1 MRRRGSFFSCII
13 YMVWAAI
20 VAAGCNKVEYHP
32 YDGKVSGPTGINAAA
47 IRAIEDS
54 CRHRDSICFAVI
66 SDTQRH
72 YSETAALVKAINAME
87 GVDFVVNLGDLTDFG
102 ETKEFEWMRG
112 ELEKLRVPYVC
123 LLGNHDCLGTGKH
136 VFRKIF
142 GDPDFAFTAGPTRF
156 VCLNTNSREYGS
168 DAAVP
173 DFGFISSQADNYPS
187 ASALNTVVAMHAP
200 PYSEQFDSGSEEV
213 FEREISRFPN
223 LLFCLHGHNHH
234 TTAEELFSDGIVYYG
249 CANAARRSMLV
260 FMVGKNSY
268 TRYVVEI

>member
-1 MRRRGSFFSCII
+1 MGRRGSFFSCII
-13 YMVWAAI
+13 YMVCAAV
-20 VAAGCNKVEYHP
+20 VAAGCGKVEYHP
-32 YDGKVSGPTGINAAA
+32 YDGRVSGRTGINAAA
-47 IRAIEDS
+47 MKAIEDS
-54 CRHRDSICFAVI
+54 CRGKDSVCFAVI

-72 YSETAALVKAINAME
+72 YSETAALVRAINAME

-102 ETKEFEWMRG
+102 ETKEFEWMRR
-112 ELEKLRVPYVC
+112 ELEKLSVPYVC

-136 VFRKIF
+136 VFPRIF
-142 GDPDFAFTAGPTRF
+142 GKPDFAFTAGPVRF

-173 DFGFISSQADNYPS
+173 DFGFISSQADGFPP
-187 ASALNTVVAMHAP
+187 AAACTVVAMHAP

-234 TTAEELFSDGIVYYG
+234 ATARQLFSDGVVYYG

-260 FMVGKNSY
+260 FMVGRNSY
-268 TRYVVEI
+268 TFHEVEI